1 MLGLLAQPKQQSA
14 DAAIFTLCD
23 RLTHSALLEDRRAA
37 VLTLRGLAHE
47 NRELVA
53 SSGLRG
59 LLDVLTKDY
68 EDPGAAKATLET
80 FLVLL
85 NTETRRKVR
94 HKRYISPLLQVSS
107 FEHQTLSDLP
117 EGIHSDISLW
127 LTDELLQNEKAL
139 KTLLELIPSK
149 SDPFTSVYALQLV
162 SAMVANR
169 PTQTKEALIMCGGV
183 TPLITALGSVQDM
196 VRDETLL
203 LLTAIT
209 ANHLDLQKLVA
220 FEGGFD
226 KVFDI
231 LSSCGGAVFG
241 GRVAEDCLSLLAN
254 LIEFNASNQKLFT
267 QSGYVAQY
275 CKVLQGIIDAQNE
288 GAQLRVQAISNI
300 ESSLQIGQILLIPG
314 ADQTHQ
320 NQMIL
325 KDSGAL
331 NLTLQIAFGHSTPA
345 QVRVAALMTV
355 ASLINS
361 NDVLQADLL
370 SMDVPYYPLTNMY
383 STEQPRVIP
392 VAQALLNWAV
402 ALNSTHLF
410 DLRVASLE
418 CLTSSFISN
427 AQAKYAFIHDQ
438 VEGYA
443 QHLDDQED
451 VNLISVVAEY
461 SEDTSLNPF
470 RVWFACAIIMRLFV
484 ESSESKDQ
492 LRKVKVGDESL
503 GMEVHSLIQAIAG
516 ELQTALLQTDPTVA
530 LGYLQLLTV
539 WLYDDTEA
547 VNELTAES
555 SVIQALLAHQSPD
568 PLVESLSVIVLG
580 TAYTFCTKDSPV
592 SRIDFHNLLTK
603 TLGKDQYLVLVRK
616 FRQSPIFQNFEAS
629 DMFGAP
635 RLSNGNPAV
644 YVDIP
649 FVELMREHISYISR
663 AIFANPKIEPSS
675 KVTLE
680 MLDEVKSN
688 LHQKSELLEGTESQL
703 KETKDRIGELESR
716 IVEYEDDKKK
726 TASNSQEQDAEIA
739 KLKAEVAD
747 LKPKLT
753 SASEELEK
761 TQSKLKTSTKELN
774 DLKQELSEQTKKIET
789 LTAAKDKAEK
799 GVNEMTREIFQL
811 QRAKDKAEKEVTTLK
826 SADAKLQSEI
836 KSLKTKLETSHSS
849 ESSLKKQVQEA
860 QKKSKSDADAHSQI
874 KDMNEKL
881 VAKLKE
887 TAADLKERE
896 EEEEELKTQLSAT
909 KVKAEDTANEL
920 VSIRNRE
927 AQARKELELA
937 KAKIESLKK
946 DIKKSDSAS
955 SDEVSSLRTK
965 VESLESEL
973 SKAKLT
979 SEKSLKD
986 ATDAQKKELSEK
998 ESSLKKVNAEIED
1011 LNKNNTK
1018 LKDLNSQ
1025 LLKQVADLKNAA
1037 DKAKEESKAKSDAD
1051 SKAEKD
1057 SKKEAEAK
1065 EAAAKDEAS
1074 KNTAEIDA
1082 LKKDLSEKQETLDEL
1097 MVLLDDLT
1105 EKKTA
1110 YKTRLREKEED
1121 VSESEA
1127 DDDDDDEE

>member
-59 LLDVLTKDY
+59 LLDVLTKDH

-94 HKRYISPLLQVSS
+94 NKRYISPLLQVSS
-107 FEHQTLSDLP
+107 FERQTLSDVP

-149 SDPFTSVYALQLV
+149 SDPFISVYALQLV

-169 PTQTKEALIMCGGV
+169 PTQTKEALILCGGV

-209 ANHLDLQKLVA
+209 TNHLDLQKLVA

-231 LSSCGGAVFG
+231 LISGCGGAVFG
-241 GRVAEDCLSLLAN
+241 GRVAEDCLNLLAN

-275 CKVLQGIIDAQNE
+275 CKVLEGIIDAQNE

-300 ESSLQIGQILLIPG
+300 ESSLQLGQLLLIPG
-314 ADQTHQ
+314 ADQTRQ

-325 KDSGAL
+325 KESGVL
-331 NLTLQIAFGHSTPA
+331 TLTLQIAFGHNTPA

-361 NDVLQADLL
+361 NEVLQADLL

-383 STEQPRVIP
+383 SAEQPRVIP

-402 ALNSTHLF
+402 SLNSTHLF

-418 CLTSSFISN
+418 CLTSSFIDN
-427 AQAKYAFIHDQ
+427 AQAKFAFIHDQ
-438 VEGYA
+438 VDGYS

-470 RVWFACAIIMRLFV
+470 RVWFACSIIMRLFV
-484 ESSESKDQ
+484 DSAESKDQ

-516 ELQTALLQTDPTVA
+516 ELQAALLQTDPTVA

-547 VNELTAES
+547 VNELTGES

-616 FRQSPIFQNFEAS
+616 FRLSPIFQNFEAS

-663 AIFANPKIEPSS
+663 AIFANPNIEPSS

-688 LHQKSELLEGTESQL
+688 LHQKSELLENTESQL
-703 KETKDRIGELESR
+703 KEAKDRIGELER
-716 IVEYEDDKKK
+716 QLVEHEDNKKK
-726 TASNSQEQDAEIA
+726 LNTVSEEQEAEINKIKAEIA
-739 KLKAEVAD
+739 E
-747 LKPKLT
+747 LKPKLKST
-753 SASEELEK
+753 SEELSSA
-761 TQSKLKTSTKELN
+761 QSKLQASTSEHN
-774 DLKQELSEQTKKIET
+774 DLKQKFSEQSKKIET
-789 LTAAKDKAEK
+789 LTAAKEKAEN
-799 GVNEMTREIFQL
+799 GINEMTREIFQL
-811 QRAKDKAEKEVTTLK
+811 QRGKDKAEKEVGTLK

-836 KSLKTKLETSHSS
+836 KNLKSKLESSQSS
-849 ESSLKKQVQEA
+849 ESSVKKQLQDA
-860 QKKSKSDADAHSQI
+860 QKNAKENADSHSQL
-874 KDMNEKL
+874 KEMNDKL

-887 TAADLKERE
+887 TAADLKDRE
-896 EEEEELKTQLSAT
+896 EEEEELKQQLSAT

-927 AQARKELELA
+927 AQVRKEMELA

-946 DIKKSDSAS
+946 DIKKSDSSSTEEVAS
-955 SDEVSSLRTK
+955 LKSK

-973 SKAKLT
+973 SKSKQA
-979 SEKSLKD
+979 SEKSLKE

-998 ESSLKKVNAEIED
+998 EDTIKKANANVDD

-1025 LLKQVADLKNAA
+1025 LLKQVADLKSAA
-1037 DKAKEESKAKSDAD
+1037 EKAKKESTAKADAD
-1051 SKAEKD
+1051 SKANAK
-1057 SKKEAEAK
+1057 AK
-1065 EAAAKDEAS
+1065 EAASKEETAKYTS
-1074 KNTAEIDA
+1074 EIDA

-1105 EKKTA
+1105 EKKTG
-1110 YKTRLREKEED
+1110 YKARLREKEEE
-1121 VSESEA
+1121 VSESEE